1 MISKVLIVVAVILIL
16 PGLIGIRT
24 RSIGHKLVFLITTSI
39 GVLLLPFSQGKTQFG
54 ILGGIWQVLFQ
65 GPALLCFVLLIKS
78 ICKRNGIWNVE
89 ELTGVRESMP
99 YLFAAGVVFAIV
111 LIGLPG
117 TGTFIGY
124 LYSAFGLMTGEFGV
138 YSYIGLAGILLGIV
152 IYAAI
157 TFSILKSAYLP
168 GDKMQRISS
177 KADGVFV
184 ALAFLFIL
192 YCIFQNQIVA
202 VVSTLVGKIFS

>member
-1 MISKVLIVVAVILIL
+1 MINKVLIIVAVILIL

-24 RSIGHKLVFLITTSI
+24 KSIEHKLVFLITTSV

-65 GPALLCFVLLIKS
+65 VPALLCFALLIKS
-78 ICKRNGIWNVE
+78 ICKRNGIRNAE
-89 ELTGVRESMP
+89 ELAGVRECMP

-111 LIGLPG
+111 LMGLPG
-117 TGTFIGY
+117 TGTFVGY

-138 YSYIGLAGILLGIV
+138 YSYIGLTGVLLGIV

-157 TFSILKSAYLP
+157 TFSILKPAYLP
-168 GDKMQRISS
+168 GGKIQKISS

-184 ALAFLFIL
+184 VLAFLFIL
-192 YCIFQNQIVA
+192 YCVFQNQIVE
-202 VVSTLVGKIFS
+202 VFGTLIGKILS

>member
-24 RSIGHKLVFLITTSI
+24 KSIGHKLVFLITTSI

-78 ICKRNGIWNVE
+78 ICKRNGIRNVG
-89 ELTGVRESMP
+89 ELAGVRECMP

-111 LIGLPG
+111 LMGLPG

-157 TFSILKSAYLP
+157 TFSILKPAYLS
-168 GDKMQRISS
+168 GGKIQRIFS
-177 KADGVFV
+177 KADGVFIV
-184 ALAFLFIL
+184 LAFLYIL
-192 YCIFQNQIVA
+192 YCIFQNQIVSA
-202 VVSTLVGKIFS
+202 VSTLVGKIFS

>member
-1 MISKVLIVVAVILIL
+1 MISKVLIIVAVVLIL

-24 RSIGHKLVFLITTSI
+24 KNIESKLVFLITTSI
-39 GVLLLPFSQGKTQFG
+39 GVLLLPFSQGKARFG

-78 ICKRNGIWNVE
+78 ICKRNGIRNAE
-89 ELTGVRESMP
+89 EFAGVREHMP

-111 LIGLPG
+111 LMGLPG
-117 TGTFIGY
+117 TGTFVGY
-124 LYSAFGLMTGEFGV
+124 LYSAFGLMTGDFGV
-138 YSYIGLAGILLGIV
+138 YSYIGLAGILLGIA

-157 TFSILKSAYLP
+157 TFSILKTAYLP
-168 GDKMQRISS
+168 GRKVQKISS

-184 ALAFLFIL
+184 VLAFLFIL
-192 YCIFQNQIVA
+192 YCIFQNQIVE
-202 VVSTLVGKIFS
+202 VVSTLIGKIFS